1 MRGVYSHITPRM
13 RAELKAA
20 LQELWEASLHKR
32 ALISDRS
39 AVGVFG
45 RPTARPRPVAVN
57 LRSVLASIMHG
68 VLFIFLGSV

>member
-39 AVGVFG
+39 AVGVLDG
-45 RPTARPRPVAVN
+45 LLPGPGQ
-57 LRSVLASIMHG
+57 SQ
-68 VLFIFLGSV
+68 